1 MDNMIRLAS
10 ALQQDSIVDGPG
22 MRCVLWTQGC
32 PHHCPGCHNP
42 QTHALDGGMTVSVDE
57 IIAQMKNMKLQSG
70 ITFSG
75 GEPFLQAK
83 ALVHVAKAAKQ
94 LHWTLWAY
102 SGFTF
107 EEIQAHEDMR
117 EFLSYLDIL
126 VDGKFREEE
135 KDYRLRFKGSRNQRI
150 IDVPSSLAQHKIIL
164 SAYDDGNQ
172 NLD

>member
-1 MDNMIRLAS
+1 
-10 ALQQDSIVDGPG
+10 
-22 MRCVLWTQGC
+22 
-32 PHHCPGCHNP
+32 
-42 QTHALDGGMTVSVDE
+42 
-57 IIAQMKNMKLQSG
+57 
-70 ITFSG
+70 
-75 GEPFLQAK
+75 
-83 ALVHVAKAAKQ
+83 
-94 LHWTLWAY
+94 
-102 SGFTF
+102 
-107 EEIQAHEDMR
+107 MR

>member
-1 MDNMIRLAS
+1 MIRLAS

-94 LHWTLWAY
+94 LHWT
-102 SGFTF
+102 
-107 EEIQAHEDMR
+107 
-117 EFLSYLDIL
+117 
-126 VDGKFREEE
+126 
-135 KDYRLRFKGSRNQRI
+135 
-150 IDVPSSLAQHKIIL
+150 
-164 SAYDDGNQ
+164 
-172 NLD
+172 

>member
-94 LHWTLWAY
+94 FHWTLWAY

-117 EFLSYLDIL
+117 EFLSYLNIL